1 MSDTTLRTVLAVL
14 LLFHG
19 VGHFMGVIPALRLFG
34 AGTASGP
41 SWRIKW
47 SSRSWLLSRFLNE
60 SSVRSLCTGLFMA
73 AMIGFL
79 GAGFGLLG
87 WIVPLQLWSK
97 LALASS
103 LISLLAV
110 FLFWNA
116 FILLF
121 PHKLGALGMN
131 VLLFLGITMASS
143 AGGGPPIPFNVA
155 GQTDIGSE
163 IGFKLTSS
171 AFSNEDPM
179 PALHTCRGDELSP
192 PLGWI
197 NPPNETQSFA
207 LIMEDLDTPIGNVTH
222 WVLYNIPLEK
232 HTLEPGL
239 PSGPAL
245 SDVIIQGRNGMGR
258 NQYMGPCP
266 PWGIHR
272 YVFHLFALD
281 IDFAPESRLGKK
293 QLLKAM
299 RGHILATAH
308 LIGTFEK
315 SINSQ

>member
-34 AGTASGP
+34 AGTDSGP

-47 SSRSWLLSRFLNE
+47 SSRSGLLSGFLNE
-60 SSVRSLCTGLFMA
+60 SAVRSLCAGLFLA

-110 FLFWNA
+110 LLYWNA

-121 PHKLGALGMN
+121 PHKLGALVMN
-131 VLLFLGITMASS
+131 ILLFLGITMASS

-155 GQTDIGSE
+155 GQTGIGSE

-179 PALHTCRGDELSP
+179 PALHTCEAEESSP
-192 PLGWI
+192 PLEWS

-222 WVLYNIPLEK
+222 WVLYNIPVDTLSLESGI
-232 HTLEPGL
+232 PAR
-239 PSGPAL
+239 PSL
-245 SDVIIQGRNGMGR
+245 SGEIIQGRNGMRR
-258 NQYMGPCP
+258 NRYTGPCP

-281 IDFAPESRLGKK
+281 IDLAPEPKWGKK

-299 RGHILATAH
+299 QGHILATAH

-315 SINSQ
+315 KE